1 MYNAFGMKLN
11 FFLLNQ
17 IWLQN
22 TNLPEIMRPIYG
34 KGSYE
39 IMPVHMSWGS
49 WRCAKV
55 IFEQQAAGSAPWC
68 DAGREHTRQL
78 GREDGDS
85 SMLDS
90 AVRLHSQVL
99 WSKSIHREIEGTAQE
114 R

>member
-1 MYNAFGMKLN
+1 
-11 FFLLNQ
+11 
-17 IWLQN
+17 
-22 TNLPEIMRPIYG
+22 MRPIYV

-39 IMPVHMSWGS
+39 IMPLHMSWGS